1 MQLCYCYTE
10 VKSDADS
17 PKLNLDNLL
26 IQLRPQVTSKW
37 YQFGVAAGIQT
48 DVLDSFAKQCSPED
62 CIMEMLDYWLR
73 KHVRQPTWT
82 DVANVLKHINLPQ
95 LASEIER
102 VKITGNKTFM

>member
-1 MQLCYCYTE
+1 
-10 VKSDADS
+10 
-17 PKLNLDNLL
+17 
-26 IQLRPQVTSKW
+26 VTPKW
-37 YQFGVAAGIQT
+37 YQFGEAAGIHT

-73 KHVRQPTWT
+73 KHVTQPTWT

-102 VKITGNKTFM
+102 IEITGMYFWCLDKKKHVCVSQCQQKRLNSMGRGGDHDSA